1 MRVVADSSVLIDIL
15 RGDASATRVLSDH
28 VRAGDEVW
36 GIVITRT
43 EVLAGMRS
51 AERRLTEQLLAQP
64 LWLEVDAELADHAG
78 ELARTHR
85 RSHPGIGLADY
96 LIAAGVQRLGARLLT
111 RNVKH
116 FPMLPD
122 LAPAY

>member
-1 MRVVADSSVLIDIL
+1 MRPRRAS
-15 RGDASATRVLSDH
+15 SATTSA
-28 VRAGDEVW
+28 RA
-36 GIVITRT
+36 TRCGASWSPGPRCS
-43 EVLAGMRS
+43 LAC
-51 AERRLTEQLLAQP
+51 APPERKLTEQLLDQP

-78 ELARTHR
+78 KLARTHR

-96 LIAAGVQRLGARLLT
+96 LIAAGVERLGARLLT

-122 LAPAY
+122 LEPAY

>member
-15 RGDASATRVLSDH
+15 RGDASATRLIGDH

-36 GIVITRT
+36 GIVVTRT

-51 AERRLTEQLLAQP
+51 AERKLTEQLLDQP

-78 ELARTHR
+78 KLGRTHR

-96 LIAAGVQRLGARLLT
+96 LIAAGVERLGARLLT

-122 LAPAY
+122 LEPAY